1 MKITGELLKSERINK
16 NLSVQDVALS
26 LKLSSKIVNAIES
39 GSLDQLPAKTFVRG
53 FVKSYAQL
61 LKLDSDQ
68 VLRQFQEEMGS
79 TNPLPKVPPPMPV
92 PANENNIKAPRPALK
107 HTSQNYSNKSPNLPN
122 ANLNVENP
130 KKIVLMI
137 AIAVALV
144 VVLLITNKIID
155 NFKANPVAISADST
169 LPKTDLTADIAVATS
184 TDATVVASA
193 DIAKSAS
200 VDTVS
205 ASTSADASA
214 AATPKGDT
222 PADDGFG
229 KSSGKPVEVLIEGK
243 KDTEVFYAKADTSKF
258 ISIKISANQVQILRS
273 KVGLYLKAAEPA
285 ALKISV
291 NGVEFGTSTQNNKAL
306 KLAF

>member
-26 LKLSSKIVNAIES
+26 LKLSSKIINAIES
-39 GSLDQLPAKTFVRG
+39 GNLDQLPAKTFVRG

-61 LKLDSDQ
+61 LKLDAEQ

-107 HTSQNYSNKSPNLPN
+107 HTSQNYSNKTPNLPN

-130 KKIVLMI
+130 KKVVLMI
-137 AIAVALV
+137 AIAVGLV
-144 VVLLITNKIID
+144 VVLVITNKIID
-155 NFKANPVAISADST
+155 NFKANPVAISAENAEVNTEVSST
-169 LPKTDLTADIAVATS
+169 AAEANSSDLTSAVSSDNSKPAELAAT
-184 TDATVVASA
+184 
-193 DIAKSAS
+193 IE
-200 VDTVS
+200 
-205 ASTSADASA
+205 SADASQ
-214 AATPKGDT
+214 AATPPKDDT
-222 PADDGFG
+222 PAEEGFA

-243 KDTEVFYAKADTSKF
+243 KDTEVFYSKADSAKF
-258 ISIKISANQVQILRS
+258 VSLKISANQVQILRS
-273 KVGLYLKAAEPA
+273 KVGLYLKSADPA
-285 ALKISV
+285 AVKISI
-291 NGVEFGTSTQNNKAL
+291 NGVEYGSGSSNNKPL